1 MSTSDTP
8 SMQERTL
15 KQRLKER
22 GSSFGTMI
30 FEFFVPG
37 LPAIV
42 AATGAEFIL
51 LDMEHTGASLETI
64 KVQCAACR
72 GLGLAP
78 LVRVPATEYHFIARV
93 LDVGAHGVMIPMV
106 ETREQAEF
114 IVACASYPP
123 KGRRGAAFAVSHDDY
138 LPGAPA
144 DKMKAAAARTLLIPQ
159 IETRKGLENVESIAG
174 VDGIDVVW
182 MGHFDLTNSM
192 GIPAQFDHP
201 DYRAA
206 CTRIV
211 AAKVAAGKVPGF
223 MAADARWAREYWD
236 MGFRMLA
243 YGLDHLLFQNALK
256 DGIDAMRAFPQAA
269 R

>member
-1 MSTSDTP
+1 
-8 SMQERTL
+8 
-15 KQRLKER
+15 
-22 GSSFGTMI
+22 
-30 FEFFVPG
+30 
-37 LPAIV
+37 
-42 AATGAEFIL
+42 
-51 LDMEHTGASLETI
+51 MEHTGASLETI

-106 ETREQAEF
+106 ETWEQAEF

-174 VDGIDVVW
+174 VDGIDVVREEG
-182 MGHFDLTNSM
+182 MDVRLRPRIGSINLGDTPVDDVGCELLEASTLQLLSDIDECVVGRAGQPFLRVQRMSHSPTKFPCTHFE
-192 GIPAQFDHP
+192 G
-201 DYRAA
+201 
-206 CTRIV
+206 V
-211 AAKVAAGKVPGF
+211 VPS
-223 MAADARWAREYWD
+223 
-236 MGFRMLA
+236 RMLDESVQ
-243 YGLDHLLFQNALK
+243 YCLLVVEKVLK
-256 DGIDAMRAFPQAA
+256 FINEKEEMLSCKRSLLRQ
-269 R
+269 RLH

>member
-1 MSTSDTP
+1 MTNG
-8 SMQERTL
+8 ERSLRQVPL
-15 KQRLKER
+15 KQRLRET

-51 LDMEHTGASLETI
+51 FDMEHTGASFETI
-64 KVQCAACR
+64 KAQCAGCR

-106 ETREQAEF
+106 ETKEQAEF
-114 IVACASYPP
+114 IVSCASYPP
-123 KGRRGAAFAVSHDDY
+123 KGRRGAAFGVAHDDY

-144 DKMKAAAARTLLIPQ
+144 DKMKDAAARTLLIPQ
-159 IETRKGLENVESIAG
+159 IETRKGLENVEAIAG

-201 DYRAA
+201 DYKAA
-206 CTRIV
+206 CGRIV
-211 AAKVAAGKVPGF
+211 AAARAAGKPPGF
-223 MAADARWAREYWD
+223 MAADAKWAKDYWD

-243 YGLDHLLFQNALK
+243 YGLDHLLYQQALK
-256 DGIDAMRAFPQAA
+256 DGIVAMRAFSKDA